1 VNTADIVDSL
11 IREAPLE
18 GIYTF
23 SDLLHTVR
31 EKKFHG
37 VGLSDAN
44 GKKTYILFLEGEPE
58 GAILADNKGELFG
71 NKAIY
76 LIGGEDRFTLFLL
89 NPATIE
95 RIIFGCRI
103 YDKSHFTRNYSL
115 KLPEIGKKVERI
127 GRLIIAVKNAGGPA
141 AGISLKIRKNGQ
153 IVGSDVTNQ
162 EGLVSFRLLYDFYEV
177 LIVHNEYDIDIYEI
191 SFSSEHH
198 DKPLDL
204 EIG

>member
-1 VNTADIVDSL
+1 MNTADIVDSL

-115 KLPEIGKKVERI
+115 KLLEIGKKAEGI
-127 GRLIIAVKNAGGPA
+127 GRLIIAVKNAEGPA
-141 AGISLKIRKNGQ
+141 AGIPIKIRKNGQ

-162 EGLVSFRLLYDFYEV
+162 QGFVSFRLFYGLYEV
-177 LIVHNEYDIDIYEI
+177 LLVRNEQDIDVYDF
-191 SFSSEHH
+191 SFAPEHH
-198 DKPLDL
+198 EQPLDL